1 MLKMQW
7 GEPWDFMTHL
17 LTNHYSWAQV
27 GDRIAT
33 SFIFFFIPV
42 APTRALA
49 TNEFSPADLVLRNYN
64 TILINN

>member
-1 MLKMQW
+1 
-7 GEPWDFMTHL
+7 MTHL
-17 LTNHYSWAQV
+17 LTNHYSCAQV

-49 TNEFSPADLVLRNYN
+49 PNEFSPADLVLRNYN